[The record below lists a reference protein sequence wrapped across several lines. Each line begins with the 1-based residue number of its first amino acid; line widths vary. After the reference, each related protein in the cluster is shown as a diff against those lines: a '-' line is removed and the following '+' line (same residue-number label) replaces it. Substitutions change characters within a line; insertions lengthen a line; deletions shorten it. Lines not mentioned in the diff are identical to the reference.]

1 MSTQLSDNVRNSSA
15 KAEILKRIAAA
26 QKQAGLS
33 SSVEIP
39 REYQTTGTLNAE
51 ELREMLIDRLEDYK
65 AAVHVTTEEE
75 LASTIAG
82 ILRDKGCR
90 SVVYAPGMDASLL
103 DSFDGE
109 ASPDDASSDPRQL
122 DAVDAVVT
130 ESHVTSAQ
138 TGTIVLESGE
148 LCGRRALTLVPDRHV
163 CIVRA
168 DQIVYGVPE
177 MVSRINPERPATW
190 ISGPSA
196 TSDIELSRVEGV
208 HGPRDLIVV
217 IVK

>member
-1 MSTQLSDNVRNSSA
+1 MTTA
-15 KAEILKRIAAA
+15 KEEILNRISAA
-26 QKQAGLS
+26 QKQAGLPEH
-33 SSVEIP
+33 VEIP
-39 REYQTTGTLNAE
+39 REYQKEGTLNAD
-51 ELREMLIDRLEDYK
+51 ELREMLVDRLEDYK
-65 AAVHVTTEEE
+65 ADVHVTDESG
-75 LASTIAG
+75 LNSTLVD
-82 ILRDKGCR
+82 ILKERGC
-90 SVVYAPGMDASLL
+90 SNVVYAPGMDAGLL
-103 DSFDGE
+103 AGFEGTIT
-109 ASPDDASSDPRQL
+109 PDDNATDPREL

-138 TGTIVLESGE
+138 TGTIVLESNE
-148 LCGRRALTLVPDRHV
+148 TCGRRALTLVPDRHV
-163 CIVRA
+163 CIVRK

-177 MVSRINPERPATW
+177 MVSRMNPERPATW

>member
-1 MSTQLSDNVRNSSA
+1 MTTA
-15 KAEILKRIAAA
+15 KKEILNRIAAA
-26 QKQAGLS
+26 QKQAGLPDH
-33 SSVEIP
+33 VDIP
-39 REYQTTGTLNAE
+39 REYQKEGTLNE
-51 ELREMLIDRLEDYK
+51 DELREMLVGRLEDYK
-65 AAVHVTTEEE
+65 ADVHVTDEAG
-75 LASTIAG
+75 LNSTLVD
-82 ILRDKGCR
+82 ILKERGC
-90 SVVYAPGMDASLL
+90 SNVVYAPGMDAGLL
-103 DSFDGE
+103 DGLEGSIT
-109 ASPDDASSDPRQL
+109 PDDNAKDPREL

-138 TGTIVLESGE
+138 TGTIVLESNE
-148 LCGRRALTLVPDRHV
+148 TCGRRALTLVPDRHV
-163 CIVRA
+163 CIVRK

>member
-1 MSTQLSDNVRNSSA
+1 MTTA
-15 KAEILKRIAAA
+15 KEEILNRIAAA
-26 QKQAGLS
+26 QKQAGLPDH
-33 SSVEIP
+33 VDIP
-39 REYQTTGTLNAE
+39 REYQKEGTLNSD
-51 ELREMLIDRLEDYK
+51 ELREMLVDRLEDYK
-65 AAVHVTTEEE
+65 ADVHVTDESG
-75 LASTIAG
+75 LNSTLVG
-82 ILRDKGCR
+82 ILKERGCS
-90 SVVYAPGMDASLL
+90 SVVYAPGMDAGLL
-103 DSFDGE
+103 AGFEGTIT
-109 ASPDDASSDPRQL
+109 PDDNAKDPREL

-138 TGTIVLESGE
+138 TGTIVLESNE
-148 LCGRRALTLVPDRHV
+148 TCGRRALTLVPDRHV
-163 CIVRA
+163 CIVRK

-177 MVSRINPERPATW
+177 MVSRMNPERPATW

>member
-1 MSTQLSDNVRNSSA
+1 MTTA
-15 KAEILKRIAAA
+15 KEEILNRISAA
-26 QKQAGLS
+26 QKQAGLPDH
-33 SSVEIP
+33 VDIP
-39 REYQTTGTLNAE
+39 REYQKEGTLNE
-51 ELREMLIDRLEDYK
+51 DELRAMLVDRLEDYK
-65 AAVHVTTEEE
+65 ADVHVTDESG
-75 LASTIAG
+75 LNSTLVD
-82 ILRDKGCR
+82 ILKERGC
-90 SVVYAPGMDASLL
+90 SNVVYAPGMDAGLL
-103 DSFDGE
+103 DGFEGTTT
-109 ASPDDASSDPRQL
+109 PDDNAKDPREL

-138 TGTIVLESGE
+138 TGTIVLESNE
-148 LCGRRALTLVPDRHV
+148 TCGRRALTLVPDRHV
-163 CIVRA
+163 CIVRK

-177 MVSRINPERPATW
+177 MVSRMNPERPATW

>member
-1 MSTQLSDNVRNSSA
+1 MTTA
-15 KAEILKRIAAA
+15 KEEILNRISAA
-26 QKQAGLS
+26 QKQAGLPDH
-33 SSVEIP
+33 VDIP
-39 REYQTTGTLNAE
+39 REYQKEGTLNE
-51 ELREMLIDRLEDYK
+51 DELRDMLVDLLEDYK
-65 AAVHVTTEEE
+65 ADVHVTDESG
-75 LASTIAG
+75 LNSTLVD
-82 ILRDKGCR
+82 ILKERGC
-90 SVVYAPGMDASLL
+90 STVVYAPGMDAGLL
-103 DSFDGE
+103 DGFEGTTT
-109 ASPDDASSDPRQL
+109 PDDNAKDPREL

-138 TGTIVLESGE
+138 TGTIVLESNE
-148 LCGRRALTLVPDRHV
+148 TCGRRALTLVPDRHV
-163 CIVRA
+163 CIVRK

-177 MVSRINPERPATW
+177 MVSRMNPERPATW

>member
-1 MSTQLSDNVRNSSA
+1 MTTA
-15 KAEILKRIAAA
+15 KEEILNRISAA
-26 QKQAGLS
+26 QKQAGLPDH
-33 SSVEIP
+33 VEIP
-39 REYQTTGTLNAE
+39 REYQKEGTLNE
-51 ELREMLIDRLEDYK
+51 DELREMLVDRLEDYK
-65 AAVHVTTEEE
+65 ADVHVTDESG
-75 LASTIAG
+75 LNSTLVG
-82 ILRDKGCR
+82 ILKERGC
-90 SVVYAPGMDASLL
+90 SNVVYAPGMDAGLL
-103 DSFDGE
+103 AGFEGTIT
-109 ASPDDASSDPRQL
+109 PDDNAKDPREL

-138 TGTIVLESGE
+138 TGTIVLESNE
-148 LCGRRALTLVPDRHV
+148 TCGRRALTLVPDRHV
-163 CIVRA
+163 CIVRK

>member
-1 MSTQLSDNVRNSSA
+1 MTTA
-15 KAEILKRIAAA
+15 KEEILNRIAAA
-26 QKQAGLS
+26 QKQAGLPDH
-33 SSVEIP
+33 VEIP
-39 REYQTTGTLNAE
+39 REYQKEGTLNE
-51 ELREMLIDRLEDYK
+51 DELREMLVGRLEDYK
-65 AAVHVTTEEE
+65 ADVHVTDEAG
-75 LASTIAG
+75 LNSTLVD
-82 ILRDKGCR
+82 ILKERGC
-90 SVVYAPGMDASLL
+90 SNVVYAPGMDAGLL
-103 DSFDGE
+103 DGFEGTIT
-109 ASPDDASSDPRQL
+109 PDDNAKDPREL

-138 TGTIVLESGE
+138 TGTIVLESNE
-148 LCGRRALTLVPDRHV
+148 TCGRRALTLVPDRHV
-163 CIVRA
+163 CIVRK

>member
-1 MSTQLSDNVRNSSA
+1 MTTA
-15 KAEILKRIAAA
+15 KEEILNRISAA
-26 QKQAGLS
+26 QKQAGLPDH
-33 SSVEIP
+33 VDIP
-39 REYQTTGTLNAE
+39 REYQKEGTLNE
-51 ELREMLIDRLEDYK
+51 DELREMLVDRLEDYK
-65 AAVHVTTEEE
+65 ADVHVTDESG
-75 LASTIAG
+75 LNSTLVD
-82 ILRDKGCR
+82 ILKERGC
-90 SVVYAPGMDASLL
+90 SNVVYAPGMDAGLL
-103 DSFDGE
+103 DGFEGTST
-109 ASPDDASSDPRQL
+109 PDDNAKDPREL

-138 TGTIVLESGE
+138 TGTIVLESNE
-148 LCGRRALTLVPDRHV
+148 TCGRRALTLVPDRHV
-163 CIVRA
+163 CIVRK

-177 MVSRINPERPATW
+177 MVSRMNPERPATW

>member
-1 MSTQLSDNVRNSSA
+1 MTTA
-15 KAEILKRIAAA
+15 KEEILNRIAAA
-26 QKQAGLS
+26 QKQAGLPDH
-33 SSVEIP
+33 VDIP
-39 REYQTTGTLNAE
+39 REYQKEGTLNEE
-51 ELREMLIDRLEDYK
+51 ELREMLVDRLEDYK
-65 AAVHVTTEEE
+65 ADVHVTDESG
-75 LASTIAG
+75 LNSTLVG
-82 ILRDKGCR
+82 ILKERGC
-90 SVVYAPGMDASLL
+90 SNVVYAPGMDAGLL
-103 DSFDGE
+103 AGFEGTIT
-109 ASPDDASSDPRQL
+109 PDDNAKDPREL

-138 TGTIVLESGE
+138 TGTIVLESNE
-148 LCGRRALTLVPDRHV
+148 TCGRRALTLVPDRHV
-163 CIVRA
+163 CIVRK

-177 MVSRINPERPATW
+177 MVSRMNPERPATW

>member
-1 MSTQLSDNVRNSSA
+1 MTTA
-15 KAEILKRIAAA
+15 KEEILNRIAAA
-26 QKQAGLS
+26 QKQAGLPDH
-33 SSVEIP
+33 VEIP
-39 REYQTTGTLNAE
+39 REYQKEGTLNSD
-51 ELREMLIDRLEDYK
+51 ELREMLVGRLEDYK
-65 AAVHVTTEEE
+65 ADVHVTDESGLNTT
-75 LASTIAG
+75 LVG
-82 ILRDKGCR
+82 ILKERGC
-90 SVVYAPGMDASLL
+90 SNVVYAPGMDAGLL
-103 DSFDGE
+103 AGFEGTI
-109 ASPDDASSDPRQL
+109 SPDGNAKDPREL

-138 TGTIVLESGE
+138 TGTIVLESNE
-148 LCGRRALTLVPDRHV
+148 TCGRRALTLVPDRHV
-163 CIVRA
+163 CIVRK

-177 MVSRINPERPATW
+177 MVSRMNPERPATW

>member
-1 MSTQLSDNVRNSSA
+1 MTTA
-15 KAEILKRIAAA
+15 KEEILNRIAAA
-26 QKQAGLS
+26 QKQAGLPDH
-33 SSVEIP
+33 VEIP
-39 REYQTTGTLNAE
+39 REYQKEGTLNAD
-51 ELREMLIDRLEDYK
+51 ELREMLVDRLEDYK
-65 AAVHVTTEEE
+65 ADVHVTDESG
-75 LASTIAG
+75 LNSTLVG
-82 ILRDKGCR
+82 ILKERGC
-90 SVVYAPGMDASLL
+90 SNVVYAPGMDAGLL
-103 DSFDGE
+103 DGFEGTIT
-109 ASPDDASSDPRQL
+109 PDDNAKDPREL

-138 TGTIVLESGE
+138 TGTIVLESNE
-148 LCGRRALTLVPDRHV
+148 TCGRRALTLVPDRHV
-163 CIVRA
+163 CIVRK

>member
-1 MSTQLSDNVRNSSA
+1 MTTA
-15 KAEILKRIAAA
+15 KEEILNRIAAA
-26 QKQAGLS
+26 QKQAGLPDH
-33 SSVEIP
+33 VDIP
-39 REYQTTGTLNAE
+39 REYQKEGTLNE
-51 ELREMLIDRLEDYK
+51 DELREMLVGRLEDYK
-65 AAVHVTTEEE
+65 ADVHITDESG
-75 LASTIAG
+75 LNSTLVD
-82 ILRDKGCR
+82 ILKERGC
-90 SVVYAPGMDASLL
+90 SNVVYAPGMDAGLL
-103 DSFDGE
+103 DGFEGTIT
-109 ASPDDASSDPRQL
+109 PDDNAKDPREL

-138 TGTIVLESGE
+138 TGTIVLESNE
-148 LCGRRALTLVPDRHV
+148 TCGRRALTLVPDRHV
-163 CIVRA
+163 CIVRK

-177 MVSRINPERPATW
+177 MVSRMNPERPATW

>member
-1 MSTQLSDNVRNSSA
+1 MTTA
-15 KAEILKRIAAA
+15 KEEILNRISAA
-26 QKQAGLS
+26 QKQAGLPDH
-33 SSVEIP
+33 VDIP
-39 REYQTTGTLNAE
+39 REYQKEGTLNEE
-51 ELREMLIDRLEDYK
+51 ELRDMLVDRLEDYK
-65 AAVHVTTEEE
+65 ADVHVTDESG
-75 LASTIAG
+75 LNSTLVG
-82 ILRDKGCR
+82 ILKERGC
-90 SVVYAPGMDASLL
+90 SNVVYAPGMDAGLL
-103 DSFDGE
+103 DGFEGTIT
-109 ASPDDASSDPRQL
+109 PDDNAKDPREL

-138 TGTIVLESGE
+138 TGTIVLESNE
-148 LCGRRALTLVPDRHV
+148 TCGRRALTLVPDRHV
-163 CIVRA
+163 CIVRK

-177 MVSRINPERPATW
+177 MVSRMNPERPATW

>member
-1 MSTQLSDNVRNSSA
+1 MTTA
-15 KAEILKRIAAA
+15 KEEILNRIAAA
-26 QKQAGLS
+26 QKQAGLPEH
-33 SSVEIP
+33 VEIP
-39 REYQTTGTLNAE
+39 REYQKEGTLNE
-51 ELREMLIDRLEDYK
+51 DELREMLVDRLEDYK
-65 AAVHVTTEEE
+65 ADVHVTDESG
-75 LASTIAG
+75 LNSTLVD
-82 ILRDKGCR
+82 ILKERGC
-90 SVVYAPGMDASLL
+90 SNVVYAPGMDAGLL
-103 DSFDGE
+103 AGFEGTIT
-109 ASPDDASSDPRQL
+109 PDDNAKDPREL

-138 TGTIVLESGE
+138 TGTIVLESNE
-148 LCGRRALTLVPDRHV
+148 TCGRRALTLVPDRHV
-163 CIVRA
+163 CIVRK

>member
-1 MSTQLSDNVRNSSA
+1 MTTA
-15 KAEILKRIAAA
+15 KEEILNRISTA
-26 QKQAGLS
+26 QKQAGLPDH
-33 SSVEIP
+33 VEIP
-39 REYQTTGTLNAE
+39 REYQKEGTLNE
-51 ELREMLIDRLEDYK
+51 DELREMLVDRLEDYK
-65 AAVHVTTEEE
+65 ADVHVTDESG
-75 LASTIAG
+75 LNSTLVG
-82 ILRDKGCR
+82 ILKERGCS
-90 SVVYAPGMDASLL
+90 SVVYAPGMDAGLL
-103 DSFDGE
+103 DGFEGTTT
-109 ASPDDASSDPRQL
+109 PDDNAKDPREL

-138 TGTIVLESGE
+138 TGTIVLESNE
-148 LCGRRALTLVPDRHV
+148 TCGRRALTLVPDRHV
-163 CIVRA
+163 CIVRK

-177 MVSRINPERPATW
+177 MVSRMNPERPATW

>member
-1 MSTQLSDNVRNSSA
+1 MTTA
-15 KAEILKRIAAA
+15 KEEILNRIAAA
-26 QKQAGLS
+26 QKQAGLPDH
-33 SSVEIP
+33 VDIP
-39 REYQTTGTLNAE
+39 RENQKEGTLNE
-51 ELREMLIDRLEDYK
+51 DELRDMLVDRLEDYK
-65 AAVHVTTEEE
+65 ADVHVTDESG
-75 LASTIAG
+75 LNSTLVG
-82 ILRDKGCR
+82 ILKERGC
-90 SVVYAPGMDASLL
+90 SNVVYAPGMDAGLL
-103 DSFDGE
+103 DGFEGTIT
-109 ASPDDASSDPRQL
+109 PDDNAKDPREL

-138 TGTIVLESGE
+138 TGTIVLESNE
-148 LCGRRALTLVPDRHV
+148 TCGRRALTLVPDRHV
-163 CIVRA
+163 CIVRK

-177 MVSRINPERPATW
+177 MVSRMNPERPATW

>member
-1 MSTQLSDNVRNSSA
+1 MTTA
-15 KAEILKRIAAA
+15 KEEILNRISAA
-26 QKQAGLS
+26 QKQAGLPDH
-33 SSVEIP
+33 VDIP
-39 REYQTTGTLNAE
+39 REYQKEGTLNE
-51 ELREMLIDRLEDYK
+51 DELREMLVDRLEDYK
-65 AAVHVTTEEE
+65 ADVHVTDESG
-75 LASTIAG
+75 LNSTLVD
-82 ILRDKGCR
+82 ILKERGC
-90 SVVYAPGMDASLL
+90 STVVYAPGMDSGLL
-103 DSFDGE
+103 DGFEGTTT
-109 ASPDDASSDPRQL
+109 PDDNAKDPREL

-138 TGTIVLESGE
+138 TGTLVLESNE
-148 LCGRRALTLVPDRHV
+148 TCGRRALTLVPDRHV
-163 CIVRA
+163 CIVRK

-177 MVSRINPERPATW
+177 MVSRMNPERPATW

>member
-1 MSTQLSDNVRNSSA
+1 MTTA
-15 KAEILKRIAAA
+15 KEEILNRISAA
-26 QKQAGLS
+26 QKQAGLPDH
-33 SSVEIP
+33 VEIP
-39 REYQTTGTLNAE
+39 REYQKEGTLNE
-51 ELREMLIDRLEDYK
+51 DELREMLVDRLEDYK
-65 AAVHVTTEEE
+65 ADVHVTDESG
-75 LASTIAG
+75 LNSTLVG
-82 ILRDKGCR
+82 ILKERGC
-90 SVVYAPGMDASLL
+90 SNVVYAPGMDAGLL
-103 DSFDGE
+103 DGFEGTST
-109 ASPDDASSDPRQL
+109 PDDNAKDPREL

-138 TGTIVLESGE
+138 TGTIVLESNE
-148 LCGRRALTLVPDRHV
+148 ACGRRALTLVPDRHV
-163 CIVRA
+163 CIVRK

-177 MVSRINPERPATW
+177 MVSRMNPERPATW

>member
-1 MSTQLSDNVRNSSA
+1 MTTA
-15 KAEILKRIAAA
+15 KEEILNRISAA
-26 QKQAGLS
+26 QKQAGLPDH
-33 SSVEIP
+33 VDIP
-39 REYQTTGTLNAE
+39 REYQKEGTLNEE
-51 ELREMLIDRLEDYK
+51 ELRDMLVDRLEDYK
-65 AAVHVTTEEE
+65 ADVHITDESG
-75 LASTIAG
+75 LNSTLVE
-82 ILRDKGCR
+82 ILKERGC
-90 SVVYAPGMDASLL
+90 STVVYAPGMNAGLL
-103 DSFDGE
+103 DGFEGTIT
-109 ASPDDASSDPRQL
+109 PDDNAKDPREL

-138 TGTIVLESGE
+138 TGTIVLESNE
-148 LCGRRALTLVPDRHV
+148 TCGRRALTLVPDRHV
-163 CIVRA
+163 CIVRK

-177 MVSRINPERPATW
+177 MVSRMNPERPATW

>member
-1 MSTQLSDNVRNSSA
+1 MTTA
-15 KAEILKRIAAA
+15 KEEILNRIAAA
-26 QKQAGLS
+26 QKQAGLPDH
-33 SSVEIP
+33 VDIP
-39 REYQTTGTLNAE
+39 REYQKEGTLNE
-51 ELREMLIDRLEDYK
+51 DELREMLVGRLEDYK
-65 AAVHVTTEEE
+65 ADVHITDESGLNSMLVD
-75 LASTIAG
+75 
-82 ILRDKGCR
+82 ILKERGC
-90 SVVYAPGMDASLL
+90 SNVVYAPGMDAGLL
-103 DSFDGE
+103 AGFEGTIT
-109 ASPDDASSDPRQL
+109 PDDNAKDPREL

-138 TGTIVLESGE
+138 TGTIVLESNE
-148 LCGRRALTLVPDRHV
+148 TCGRRALTLVPDRHV
-163 CIVRA
+163 CIVRK

>member
-1 MSTQLSDNVRNSSA
+1 MTTA
-15 KAEILKRIAAA
+15 KEEILNRIAAA
-26 QKQAGLS
+26 QKQAGLPDH
-33 SSVEIP
+33 VEIP
-39 REYQTTGTLNAE
+39 REYQKEGTLNE
-51 ELREMLIDRLEDYK
+51 DELREMLVDRLEDYK
-65 AAVHVTTEEE
+65 ADVHVTDESG
-75 LASTIAG
+75 LNSILVG
-82 ILRDKGCR
+82 ILKERGC
-90 SVVYAPGMDASLL
+90 SNVVYAPGMDAGLL
-103 DSFDGE
+103 AGFEGTIT
-109 ASPDDASSDPRQL
+109 PDDNAKDPREL

-138 TGTIVLESGE
+138 TGTIVLESNE
-148 LCGRRALTLVPDRHV
+148 TCGRRALTLVPDRHV
-163 CIVRA
+163 CIVRK

>member
-1 MSTQLSDNVRNSSA
+1 MTTA
-15 KAEILKRIAAA
+15 KEEILNRIAAA
-26 QKQAGLS
+26 QKQAGLPDH
-33 SSVEIP
+33 VDIP
-39 REYQTTGTLNAE
+39 REYQKEGTLNAD
-51 ELREMLIDRLEDYK
+51 ELREMLVGRLEDYK
-65 AAVHVTTEEE
+65 ADVHVTDESG
-75 LASTIAG
+75 LNSTLVD
-82 ILRDKGCR
+82 ILKERGC
-90 SVVYAPGMDASLL
+90 SNVVYAPGMDAGLL
-103 DSFDGE
+103 AGFEGTIT
-109 ASPDDASSDPRQL
+109 PDDNAKDPREL

-138 TGTIVLESGE
+138 TGTIVLESNE
-148 LCGRRALTLVPDRHV
+148 TCGRRALTLVPDRHV
-163 CIVRA
+163 CIVRK

-177 MVSRINPERPATW
+177 MVSRMNPERPATW

>member
-1 MSTQLSDNVRNSSA
+1 MTTA
-15 KAEILKRIAAA
+15 KEEILNRIAAA
-26 QKQAGLS
+26 QKQAGLPDH
-33 SSVEIP
+33 VEIP
-39 REYQTTGTLNAE
+39 REYQKEGTLNE
-51 ELREMLIDRLEDYK
+51 DELREMLVDRLEDYK
-65 AAVHVTTEEE
+65 ADVHVTDESG
-75 LASTIAG
+75 LNSTLVG
-82 ILRDKGCR
+82 ILKERGC
-90 SVVYAPGMDASLL
+90 SNVVYAPGMDAGLL
-103 DSFDGE
+103 DGFEGTIT
-109 ASPDDASSDPRQL
+109 PDDNAKDPREL

-138 TGTIVLESGE
+138 TGTIVLESNE
-148 LCGRRALTLVPDRHV
+148 TCGRRALTLVPDRHV
-163 CIVRA
+163 CIVRK

-177 MVSRINPERPATW
+177 MVSRMNPERPATW